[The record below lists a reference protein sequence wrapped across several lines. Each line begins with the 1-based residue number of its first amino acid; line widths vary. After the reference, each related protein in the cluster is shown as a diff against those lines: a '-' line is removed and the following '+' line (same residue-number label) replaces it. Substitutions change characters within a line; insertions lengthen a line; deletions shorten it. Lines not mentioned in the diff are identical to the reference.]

1 MEVEYGLITS
11 SAVPE
16 KLRAS
21 DSFMEVD
28 QEQWYDL
35 VEYSKQLK
43 PLKESEK
50 VMVLVV
56 AHGTPEEEEAERKRL
71 ELEEKELARIQAE
84 RDKLA
89 EDEARRREEEEQNQR
104 LANRLRARSK
114 EIMNALYG
122 R

>member
-11 SAVPE
+11 SAVPDR
-16 KLRAS
+16 LRAS

-28 QEQWYDL
+28 KDQWFDL

-84 RDKLA
+84 RDKLSEEEA
-89 EDEARRREEEEQNQR
+89 ARREKEEQEGR
-104 LANRLRARSK
+104 LKSRLRARSK
-114 EIMNALYG
+114 EILNALYG